1 MNFMDIVYI
10 LLLLAGLALG
20 FFNGTIKLAVTII
33 AFYVGIILASL
44 YFQTVGN
51 FYRTQ
56 FGSSTDVA
64 QITAFAS
71 ILLLAFL
78 LLTVAGLYT
87 FRYARLPA
95 SLDFVDRIVG
105 TLLGLGLAALVMGM
119 ISILLR
125 DLFVF
130 RNVAAS
136 IDLPFMIFLQNNI
149 RSSFLVAFFGTELL
163 PLIYGTLE
171 PILPQEADI
180 IFRVR

>member
-10 LLLLAGLALG
+10 LLLLAGLSLG
-20 FFNGTIKLAVTII
+20 FFNGTIKLAVSII

-51 FYRTQ
+51 FFRTQ
-56 FGSSTDVA
+56 FGSSQEVG
-64 QITAFAS
+64 QITAFAT
-71 ILLLAFL
+71 ILLVAFL
-78 LLTVAGLYT
+78 LLTIAGLYT
-87 FRYARLPA
+87 FRYAHLPP
-95 SLDFVDRIVG
+95 SLDFVDRVIG
-105 TLLGLGLAALVMGM
+105 TLLGLGLAALFMGM
-119 ISILLR
+119 LSIILR

-136 IDLPFMIFLQNNI
+136 LDFPFMIFLQNNI

-163 PLIYGTLE
+163 PLIYGTLQ

-180 IFRVR
+180 IFRV